1 MARYVDPGLRIV
13 VWHDAAGGYDNGHES
28 HVVFYRNRSTATKVM
43 QRLAKRGWKMA
54 EFADQ
59 HTAEMYFS
67 LPHHERTEGRKVALP
82 KRKREAVAA

>member
-1 MARYVDPGLRIV
+1 M
-13 VWHDAAGGYDNGHES
+13 WHDAAGGYDNGHEL

-43 QRLAKRGWKMA
+43 QRLAKRGWKM
-54 EFADQ
+54 
-59 HTAEMYFS
+59 AEMYFS

>member
-13 VWHDAAGGYDNGHES
+13 VWHDAAGGYDNGHEL

-54 EFADQ
+54 EFADP
-59 HTAEMYFS
+59 T
-67 LPHHERTEGRKVALP
+67 GP
-82 KRKREAVAA
+82 KYKHFDYYGDDQG